1 MKDLDFDELDRAV
14 NSLMSD
20 TDAPNL
26 PVVDSPAS
34 VATVQPPVIGAQPA
48 DLPVEAVA
56 SPESRENASLAT
68 RRSGRFMDV
77 VHPSSDMKTSDMTPV
92 SRQGVTIPARSLDT
106 MSPNAQLP
114 ESTPPA
120 SAVSQNTSS
129 ETTNWPDPL
138 NVSPSSDAET
148 PSAASPVEPSQP
160 LSSPFLQDT
169 KVEKRPLGGQ
179 TVDAAIAAE
188 LAKESPD
195 APALSQS
202 DEVTTSSEQPKTDL
216 DTSDQSDKS
225 QLSTQLPPAAETA
238 EKTPLPEELDS
249 GLVAIESGE
258 STGTTTAEETEG
270 STPES
275 TPPEISTS
283 SGSLVTSV
291 TSGEVPQST
300 MGGSIPQQYTEQPTT
315 SDTSHAPIYD
325 TEEAHQALAHPA
337 KKKSGWLFVLW
348 ILLLLIAGA
357 GIAAAVYFFKLI

>member
-26 PVVDSPAS
+26 PVVDSPAPV
-34 VATVQPPVIGAQPA
+34 VATQSPVVGSQSAA
-48 DLPVEAVA
+48 LPVESVA
-56 SPESRENASLAT
+56 SPESQENASLAT

-77 VHPSSDMKTSDMTPV
+77 VHPSSDMKTSDMAPV
-92 SRQGVTIPARSLDT
+92 SRQGVTIPARSLDMT
-106 MSPNAQLP
+106 SPNAQLP
-114 ESTPPA
+114 EGTPPV
-120 SAVSQNTSS
+120 SAVNQSSNS

-138 NVSPSSDAET
+138 DVSPSSDAET

-195 APALSQS
+195 TPDSSQS
-202 DEVTTSSEQPKTDL
+202 DEVTTPSEQPKTGISA
-216 DTSDQSDKS
+216 SDQSD
-225 QLSTQLPPAAETA
+225 LSTQLPPAAEA
-238 EKTPLPEELDS
+238 SDKTPLPEELDS

-258 STGTTTAEETEG
+258 STSTTTADETEVLA
-270 STPES
+270 PES
-275 TPPEISTS
+275 SPSEIPSTS
-283 SGSLVTSV
+283 EPVVTSAA
-291 TSGEVPQST
+291 SQESPQPT
-300 MGGSIPQQYTEQPTT
+300 MTGSIPQQYTEQPTT